1 MQEQFYKNKY
11 FYTDNR
17 EKIKQKLYLSRDKS
31 YRISDISQT
40 VLKNVSFSLRGV
52 TYPGTVFREYLRENE
67 FSQTI

>member
-31 YRISDISQT
+31 YFRHF
-40 VLKNVSFSLRGV
+40 LNSFKKC
-52 TYPGTVFREYLRENE
+52 
-67 FSQTI
+67 